1 MNDMV
6 DRGAHLAGSAR
17 GWLTVQLSV
26 LGFVGLCGA
35 LKGGGAST
43 APRGIEALAGVLILL
58 ALAVACFATWLVARV
73 AWPLEPEAEAGTE
86 RGGRRLRTGIALT
99 FVAVGLVAVAATS
112 SWWPAEP
119 GAGAGGTEGLVEVT
133 TSAGTWC
140 GRLGSGGDGVVRL
153 SVAGRSVDIPVSSI
167 AALTPASAC
176 SSAAR
181 SGGAPAGR

>member
-35 LKGGGAST
+35 LKGGGASS
-43 APRGIEALAGVLILL
+43 APKGVELLAGVLILL

-73 AWPLEPEAEAGTE
+73 AWPLDPEGGAGTDG
-86 RGGRRLRTGIALT
+86 GGRRLRTGIALT
-99 FVAVGLVAVAATS
+99 FVAVGLVAVATTS
-112 SWWPAEP
+112 SWWPADR
-119 GAGAGGTEGLVEVT
+119 GAGGPGGLVEVS

-140 GRLGSGGDGVVRL
+140 GTLGSGGDGVVRL

-167 AALTPASAC
+167 AALTPTSAC
-176 SSAAR
+176 SSAAP
-181 SGGAPAGR
+181 SGGASAGP